1 MYYVVNELLY
11 FLEICLVND
20 RFVNAKQTVKQNVNL
35 KPKVMKYLS
44 LLALCLAFMSC
55 NFTQSKSETKKTEPA
70 VISQAKPATFNI
82 DQVMEVAADKVGQE
96 IKFQG
101 VVNHVCAHSGK
112 RCILKNAE
120 GNLSLRVEA
129 TGDLEGFN
137 KEIAGNDLLVTG
149 ILREKRLA
157 TSEIDE
163 WETEIK
169 EKHKGEEGGKHCSS
183 EMANIKEMRD
193 WMKANNKDYYAIYY
207 VDGTDYEVVE

>member
-1 MYYVVNELLY
+1 
-11 FLEICLVND
+11 
-20 RFVNAKQTVKQNVNL
+20 
-35 KPKVMKYLS
+35 MKYLS
-44 LLALCLAFMSC
+44 LLALSLAFLSC
-55 NFTQSKSETKKTEPA
+55 NFTQSDSKKQKTETA
-70 VISQAKPATFNI
+70 VQTEVKSLTLNI
-82 DQVMEVAADKVGQE
+82 EQVMEVAADKVGQE
-96 IKFQG
+96 IRFKG

-112 RCILKNAE
+112 RCILKNIE

-129 TGDLEGFN
+129 TGKLEGFN

-163 WETEIK
+163 WETQVK

-207 VDGTDYEVVE
+207 VDGTSYEVVE

>member
-1 MYYVVNELLY
+1 
-11 FLEICLVND
+11 
-20 RFVNAKQTVKQNVNL
+20 
-35 KPKVMKYLS
+35 
-44 LLALCLAFMSC
+44 MSC
-55 NFTQSKSETKKTEPA
+55 NSTKSDSNKKTNEVA
-70 VISQAKPATFNI
+70 VITQAKTQTLNI
-82 DQVMEVAADKVGQE
+82 EGVMKVAADKVGQE
-96 IKFQG
+96 IKFKG

-129 TGDLEGFN
+129 TGDIEGFN

-163 WETEIK
+163 METNV
-169 EKHKGEEGGKHCSS
+169 KGQSEEGGKHCSS
-183 EMANIKEMRD
+183 ELKNIKEMRA

-207 VDGTDYEVVE
+207 VDGTSYEIVE

>member
-1 MYYVVNELLY
+1 
-11 FLEICLVND
+11 
-20 RFVNAKQTVKQNVNL
+20 
-35 KPKVMKYLS
+35 MKYLS
-44 LLALCLAFMSC
+44 LLALCLTFMSC
-55 NFTQSKSETKKTEPA
+55 NFSKSESKKQKTELDVLTA
-70 VISQAKPATFNI
+70 VKSLTLTI

-96 IKFQG
+96 ISFKG

-163 WETEIK
+163 METDVK
-169 EKHKGEEGGKHCSS
+169 DKHKGEEGGKHCSS
-183 EMANIKEMRD
+183 EMDNIKEMRD
-193 WMKANNKDYYAIYY
+193 WMKSNNKDYYAIYY
-207 VDGTDYEVVE
+207 VDGTSYEVVE

>member
-1 MYYVVNELLY
+1 
-11 FLEICLVND
+11 
-20 RFVNAKQTVKQNVNL
+20 
-35 KPKVMKYLS
+35 MKYLS
-44 LLALCLAFMSC
+44 LLALCLAFLSC
-55 NFTQSKSETKKTEPA
+55 NFTQSDSKKQKTEPA
-70 VISQAKPATFNI
+70 VLTEAKSLTLNI
-82 DQVMEVAADKVGQE
+82 EQVMAVAADKVGQQ
-96 IKFQG
+96 ISFKG

-112 RCILKNAE
+112 RCILKNAK

-129 TGDLEGFN
+129 TGKLEGFN

-163 WETEIK
+163 WESDVK
-169 EKHKGEEGGKHCSS
+169 VKSEEGGKHCSS

-207 VDGTDYEVVE
+207 VDGTSYEVVE

>member
-1 MYYVVNELLY
+1 
-11 FLEICLVND
+11 
-20 RFVNAKQTVKQNVNL
+20 
-35 KPKVMKYLS
+35 MKYLS
-44 LLALCLAFMSC
+44 LLALCLSIMSC
-55 NFTQSKSETKKTEPA
+55 NFTQSDSKKQKTESA
-70 VISQAKPATFNI
+70 VLTEGKSLTLNI
-82 DQVMEVAADKVGQE
+82 EQVMAVAADKVGEE
-96 IKFQG
+96 IHFKG

-120 GNLSLRVEA
+120 GNLSIRVEA

-163 WETEIK
+163 WETDVK
-169 EKHKGEEGGKHCSS
+169 EKHKNEDAGKQCSS

-207 VDGTDYEVVE
+207 VDGTSYEVVE

>member
-1 MYYVVNELLY
+1 
-11 FLEICLVND
+11 
-20 RFVNAKQTVKQNVNL
+20 
-35 KPKVMKYLS
+35 MKYLS

-55 NFTQSKSETKKTEPA
+55 NFSKSDSNKQKTETA
-70 VISQAKPATFNI
+70 VITQAKPQTLNI
-82 DQVMEVAADKVGQE
+82 EQVMEVAADKVGQE
-96 IKFQG
+96 IKFKG

-112 RCILKNAE
+112 RCILTDIE

-137 KEIAGNDLLVTG
+137 KEIVGNDLLVTG

-163 WETEIK
+163 MEAEVK
-169 EKHKGEEGGKHCSS
+169 DKHKGEEGGEHCSS

-207 VDGTDYEVVE
+207 VDGTSYEIVE

>member
-1 MYYVVNELLY
+1 
-11 FLEICLVND
+11 
-20 RFVNAKQTVKQNVNL
+20 
-35 KPKVMKYLS
+35 MKYLS
-44 LLALCLAFMSC
+44 LLALCLSIMSC
-55 NFTQSKSETKKTEPA
+55 NFMQSKSETKKAEPA
-70 VISQAKPATFNI
+70 VITEAKLTLNI
-82 DQVMEVAADKVGQE
+82 DQVMKVAADKVGQE
-96 IKFQG
+96 IRFTG

-129 TGDLEGFN
+129 MGTLEGFN

-163 WETEIK
+163 WEVEVK
-169 EKHKGEEGGKHCSS
+169 AKHKDEEGGKHCSS

-207 VDGTDYEVVE
+207 VDGTSYEVVE

>member
-1 MYYVVNELLY
+1 
-11 FLEICLVND
+11 
-20 RFVNAKQTVKQNVNL
+20 
-35 KPKVMKYLS
+35 MKYLS
-44 LLALCLAFMSC
+44 LLALVLVFMSC
-55 NFTQSKSETKKTEPA
+55 NSTQSGSKKQNAEQQ
-70 VISQAKPATFNI
+70 VISQVKSATLSI
-82 DQVMEVAADKVGQE
+82 DQLMTVAADKVGKE
-96 IKFQG
+96 VCFKG
-101 VVNHVCAHSGK
+101 LVNHVCAHSGK

-120 GNLSLRVEA
+120 GNLSIRVEA

-137 KEIAGNDLLVTG
+137 KEIAGNDLVVTG

-163 WETEIK
+163 WEMQVK
-169 EKHKGEEGGKHCSS
+169 EKSKSEEGGKHCSS